1 MAEPEHTPADEVAG
15 ADELPPLTPFE
26 QVRPRAW
33 GWFGPAGEIGG
44 S

>member
-1 MAEPEHTPADEVAG
+1 MAAPVPPVFETDETEVA
-15 ADELPPLTPFE
+15 ALTPFE

-33 GWFGPAGEIGG
+33 SWMQPGGG